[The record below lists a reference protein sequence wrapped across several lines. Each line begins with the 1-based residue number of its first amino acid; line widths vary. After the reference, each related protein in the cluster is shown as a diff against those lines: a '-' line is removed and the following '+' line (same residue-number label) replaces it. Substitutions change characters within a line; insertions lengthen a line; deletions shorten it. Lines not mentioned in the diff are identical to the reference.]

1 MKAILLVLVL
11 LLGAAAV
18 VAAVLGFQ
26 NRLTSLPLGRAG
38 AAVTATRGAPASS
51 PAAPPAATA
60 PPAAPRVLLD
70 ASGSG
75 GKITQDFTVA
85 GQWDLAWSVDC
96 SKMGQARGFSVTV
109 ENGGGVPP
117 RDALQGVI
125 ELVETK
131 QATVHNVAAGTFHLN
146 VATDP
151 PCTWRVAVTGPPG
164 PPPPTPSGRTL
175 LDLAGSGQKTTQSFV
190 TGGAW
195 DLFWSYDCTSMGRGR
210 NFGVSV
216 EGLGN
221 ATGDGAIQL
230 GEREAGMVH
239 NQNPGTFQLKVD
251 ADQQCTWRVTVT
263 G

>member
-11 LLGAAAV
+11 LLGAAAA

-26 NRLTSLPLGRAG
+26 NRLTSLPPGRAG
-38 AAVTATRGAPASS
+38 AAVTATHGAPASS
-51 PAAPPAATA
+51 PAAPAAATA
-60 PPAAPRVLLD
+60 PPAAPQVLLD

-85 GQWDLAWSVDC
+85 GEWDLAWSVDC

-131 QATVHNVAAGTFHLN
+131 QATVHNVAVGTFHLN

-175 LDLAGSGQKTTQSFV
+175 LDVAGSGQKTTQSFV

-251 ADQQCTWRVTVT
+251 ADQQCTWHVTVT